1 MTKVNREFFAT
12 LADELEIEYT
22 KKMMK
27 RGLRDEYNPTFRT
40 KHLGVWNLQKEL
52 NSKLQVLNDRCVSYG
67 FDPLY
72 EEEDE
77 PKPMKRAE

>member
-1 MTKVNREFFAT
+1 MSKVNREFFAT

-27 RGLRDEYNPTFRT
+27 RSMRDEYNPTFRT